1 MDNKRIIKNYLP
13 LLQDLQTKVA
23 NHGRDVCMEIHC
35 SSLGISTTMSR
46 EIDNPEFPREIMHE
60 HFNIGYTEDEMDQ
73 KIICLNAFFAEAC
86 TTSITGINYHIINN

>member
-23 NHGRDVCMEIHC
+23 NYGRDVCMEIHC

-60 HFNIGYTEDEMDQ
+60 HFNIGYTEDIARQADKTLPESTVLAYWLDRMS
-73 KIICLNAFFAEAC
+73 LGTA
-86 TTSITGINYHIINN
+86 